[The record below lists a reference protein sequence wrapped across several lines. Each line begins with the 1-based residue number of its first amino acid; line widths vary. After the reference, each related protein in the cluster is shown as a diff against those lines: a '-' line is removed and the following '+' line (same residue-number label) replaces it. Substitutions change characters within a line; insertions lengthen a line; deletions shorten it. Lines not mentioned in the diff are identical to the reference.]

1 MDLLDIVNIIYL
13 SILRESVENIIEDE
27 ILKILKIINNIKTL
41 GFNGIINIILK
52 LLLLNLL
59 LMYL

>member
-13 SILRESVENIIEDE
+13 SILRESVEKIIEDE

-52 LLLLNLL
+52 LLSLNLL